1 MMAFLKKYLLV
12 VLLAVVIVLAGVMFY
27 MWRSTL
33 SDLGNTKE
41 DLGEAESKLLQSEQN
56 VANLSKT
63 VRDMARESKIRS
75 GINEQLFDRLD
86 ELEESYSAEFDT
98 LSTQLSAVQKDR
110 HLSEL
115 RYNGSVYLKEDYI
128 RRINTTTL
136 DSMWRSYCAST
147 KTCEEKK

>member
-12 VLLAVVIVLAGVMFY
+12 VLLAIVIVLAGIMFY

-33 SDLGNTKE
+33 SDLGNARE
-41 DLGEAESKLLQSEQN
+41 DLGEVEARLLQSLMTS
-56 VANLSKT
+56 ANLSQT
-63 VRDMARESKIRS
+63 VRDMAQESKIRS
-75 GINEQLFDRLD
+75 DVNEQLFSRLD
-86 ELEESYSAEFDT
+86 ELQEGYNVEFDL
-98 LSTQLSAVQKDR
+98 LSTQLSAIQKDR

-136 DSMWRSYCAST
+136 DSMWRSYCATT
-147 KTCEEKK
+147 KSCEEKK